1 MVSEMITRFSYLVHA
16 RGGRTGYSEGGRGT
30 HDAVALLPPLLQTS
44 CKTLFLL
51 FPCAGGVLPGPT
63 SALFFVR
70 CYRVVK
76 LTARYTQRKKLHG
89 H

>member
-1 MVSEMITRFSYLVHA
+1 MVSEMITQFSYLVHT

-30 HDAVALLPPLLQTS
+30 HDAVALLPPLLQ
-44 CKTLFLL
+44 LL
-51 FPCAGGVLPGPT
+51 AKPFSSSSLALAGYSRPT

-76 LTARYTQRKKLHG
+76 LTARYTQRTKLHG